1 MTQSHILTAAHCL
14 FDERLG
20 QKLDRT
26 DDLFVVLGSNNPILT
41 EEGII
46 RTIAD
51 FSHHPDYT
59 YPSAYF
65 DAAIAKLNET
75 VPSGAFG
82 TIRPI
87 CLPKTPSENI
97 GKFFFQ
103 MQTNYLSIKAR
114 LAHYIKKLAQNCYRS

>member
-26 DDLFVVLGSNNPILT
+26 DDLLVVLGSNNPILT

-46 RTIAD
+46 RTIVD
-51 FSHHPDYT
+51 FSYHPDYT

-65 DAAIAKLNET
+65 DVAVAKLNET
-75 VPSGAFG
+75 VPSRAFG

-97 GKFFFQ
+97 GECFFF
-103 MQTNYLSIKAR
+103 KF
-114 LAHYIKKLAQNCYRS
+114 KLII